1 MEGSIQFLDV
11 TLNARTWQFPIFYSN
26 ALQNARRK
34 YALLDQKKFDA
45 AFDFS
50 FCEISLDLAKC
61 NKKSDLLGKFC
72 VLN

>member
-34 YALLDQKKFDA
+34 YTSLDQNLFDA
-45 AFDFS
+45 AFDIS
-50 FCEISLDLAKC
+50 FCEISLDLAMLQL
-61 NKKSDLLGKFC
+61 KKECWSYQYIND
-72 VLN
+72 